1 MSGIL
6 SSFNLNGSS
15 FSNLN
20 GGSNTTIQNE
30 NGSSFLGLGGGDIS
44 SNENESVLSNVNGIT
59 PNIPNFAES
68 KLHNTYSLDGIPGLN
83 GKPNPSILDL
93 NGTTPSNNYRDN
105 SPSGAQSF

>member
-6 SSFNLNGSS
+6 SSFNQNGSI

-20 GGSNTTIQNE
+20 GFSPTTVPNE
-30 NGSSFLGLGGGDIS
+30 NGSSFLNLGGEDIS

-83 GKPNPSILDL
+83 GKPNPSVLDL
-93 NGTTPSNNYRDN
+93 NGATPSNNYRDN